1 MNQTNTFEA
10 DPFDTKTNKESR
22 KHLGFCYEISMKMM
36 KMSSPIKLEIGDIIN
51 TLLMRGQ
58 VS

>member
-1 MNQTNTFEA
+1 MNQTNTFEV
-10 DPFDTKTNKESR
+10 DPLDTKKNNSR
-22 KHLGFCYEISMKMM
+22 IFSGFCFDEDDQNEYTDQT
-36 KMSSPIKLEIGDIIN
+36 GYIIN